1 MSMIGTKRVVKSGF
15 VNFSRNGIIS
25 LASVLVVTITLSVIA
40 SLIFLQAILHF
51 SLDQIKDKVD
61 VSVYFTTNAP
71 EDKILSLKSS
81 LEKLPEV
88 ATVSYVSS
96 EEALATFRDK
106 HKNDYLT
113 LQALDELDE
122 NPLGASLNIKA
133 AETSQYD
140 AIAKFLE
147 GDTALA
153 KDNASI
159 IDKIN
164 YHQNKVIIDRL
175 TSIIDGARKL
185 GFAVTLV
192 LVIISIIITFNTIRL
207 TIYIAREEISIMR
220 LVGAANRYI
229 RGPFMIE
236 GVIYGVISSIL
247 TMALFYPLTLWLGN
261 NMTDFFGMNVFT
273 YYTTNFFQIFAIVL
287 VSGILLGS
295 ISSYLA
301 IRRYLKR

>member
-1 MSMIGTKRVVKSGF
+1 MIGTKRVVKSGF